1 MCKAFPCGTIGESVP
16 VTKTEL
22 PGKPTLSSYSDEDE
36 PVSDMVYH
44 PDHQKSHTLFC
55 GTQVIQSRF
64 YEGGHVVAVV
74 TKTGKCL
81 N

>member
-1 MCKAFPCGTIGESVP
+1 

-22 PGKPTLSSYSDEDE
+22 PGKPTLSLGDSKVDVPSG
-36 PVSDMVYH
+36 MVYD

-64 YEGGHVVAVV
+64 YEGGHVVAIV

-81 N
+81 NRIS